1 MLPVSLTAKA
11 IQLCAAGFGGVMNPP
26 TEAYAITVHTGP
38 ALSREPV
45 NAADAEATVRDLI
58 TLSADFNAGP
68 LEIAGRDFATYGVTS
83 ATVFDAC
90 ALAHVDDRQSPVN
103 SMGAVSVSNVSAL
116 VRRAFGAR
124 IPCARLGSPPRCEG
138 TRAMGCVRN
147 RGMARSSRRWFMIGR
162 LMRKTGGCT
171 GALALCTAG
180 VITVASPGPAYA
192 SDWGCQVVLCLA
204 TPGSPTKYAECVPPI
219 TKLWN
224 ALAMGGGFPSC
235 TGVGIKTK
243 SAKHGYTMTVTQT
256 DGTTSRYSL
265 DTRYQTVT
273 QQ

>member
-1 MLPVSLTAKA
+1 
-11 IQLCAAGFGGVMNPP
+11 MNPP

-58 TLSADFNAGP
+58 TLGADFNAGP

-124 IPCARLGSPPRCEG
+124 ITDTIRPMNAHYGARYSWHKYGQAVDFVPS
-138 TRAMGCVRN
+138 
-147 RGMARSSRRWFMIGR
+147 
-162 LMRKTGGCT
+162 
-171 GALALCTAG
+171 AG
-180 VITVASPGPAYA
+180 VNSINRDQIRALMAQCGIRLIELLGPRDRGHSNHWHVAFARPGQVIDQTRPIEEDEDWIVNVAQADVASSTTSLVSEASPAPA
-192 SDWGCQVVLCLA
+192 SALLPAVKAPAQWDVFA
-204 TPGSPTKYAECVPPI
+204 TEEWRA
-219 TKLWN
+219 
-224 ALAMGGGFPSC
+224 AHGGGS
-235 TGVGIKTK
+235 
-243 SAKHGYTMTVTQT
+243 
-256 DGTTSRYSL
+256 
-265 DTRYQTVT
+265 
-273 QQ
+273 